1 MKKLGLSDDE
11 PAAVMPTACPFCG
24 SSHVATANEKVDA
37 GTYWRCKTC
46 GQMWNVGRLRVN
58 SRFGYGGR

>member
-11 PAAVMPTACPFCG
+11 PATVMPTACPFCG
-24 SSHVATANEKVDA
+24 SSHVATATEKVDA